1 MDNPNF
7 KNANISETI
16 RAKSFEFGES
26 ELALR
31 LNHSKMSI
39 NLEEPMTIGIGLS
52 NPQPIKPT
60 DCRPAIVMSSKGYGH
75 VMSWRHQDRGFVV

>member
-52 NPQPIKPT
+52 NP
-60 DCRPAIVMSSKGYGH
+60 
-75 VMSWRHQDRGFVV
+75 